1 MLAGLHWSLQLTAT
15 CRLDCSHWSLQL
27 PETCR
32 LDCSHWS
39 LQLTET
45 CRLDCSQPTVILKG
59 LFVVDQTLVAVGL
72 LAALQE
78 SVLHLASQ
86 DLVCAHAFVASAA
99 VIFSALALA
108 LCR

>member
-1 MLAGLHWSLQLTAT
+1 M
-15 CRLDCSHWSLQL
+15 
-27 PETCR
+27 
-32 LDCSHWS
+32 
-39 LQLTET
+39 
-45 CRLDCSQPTVILKG
+45 ILKD

-78 SVLHLASQ
+78 SVLHLAAQ
-86 DLVCAHAFVASAA
+86 DLVCVQAFVASAA

>member
-1 MLAGLHWSLQLTAT
+1 MLVGLHWSLQLTAT

-45 CRLDCSQPTVILKG
+45 CRLDCSQPTVILKD

-78 SVLHLASQ
+78 SVLHLAAQ
-86 DLVCAHAFVASAA
+86 EVCVQALVASAA